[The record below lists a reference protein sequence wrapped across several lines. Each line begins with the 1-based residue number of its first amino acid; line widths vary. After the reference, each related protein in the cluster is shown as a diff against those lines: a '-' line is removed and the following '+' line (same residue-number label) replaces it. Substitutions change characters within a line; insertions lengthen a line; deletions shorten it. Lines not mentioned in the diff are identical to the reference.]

1 MSSDLDRNPPGGRA
15 NSPWRRLPAL
25 PAYWVGI
32 LYDDDALD
40 AAWNLV
46 KTWTAEERQKLRDE
60 VPKLG
65 FASVIAGCDVLQ
77 LAKTAVAL
85 AEKGWRAAG
94 ASIAPATTKAG
105 IPSQSRNMSRA
116 GSR

>member
-46 KTWTAEERQKLRDE
+46 KTWTEEERQKLWDE

-77 LAKTAVAL
+77 LAKTTVAL
-85 AEKGWRAAG
+85 AEKGLARRRDRK
-94 ASIAPATTKAG
+94 SVV
-105 IPSQSRNMSRA
+105 
-116 GSR
+116 